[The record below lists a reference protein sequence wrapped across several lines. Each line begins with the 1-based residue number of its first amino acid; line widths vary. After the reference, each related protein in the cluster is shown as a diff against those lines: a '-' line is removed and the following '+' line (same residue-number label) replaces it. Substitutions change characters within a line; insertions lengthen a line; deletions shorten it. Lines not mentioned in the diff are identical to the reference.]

1 MTRHQQPT
9 THHQQPTTGDQ
20 RPSTGLSAIA
30 AAFARAKAEGRPA
43 LMPYWSLG
51 YPDVETSLRVIEA
64 IAHAGAD
71 LIELGVPFSDPL
83 ADGPVIQRAN
93 QIALERGIT
102 VSQGMQIAARARAA
116 GVPIPF
122 LAMGYLNPVIAY
134 GEARYVADWQRAGA
148 DGLIVPDLPPEE
160 CDTLKRECD
169 AREMALVQ
177 FTAPTST
184 DARIGLA
191 TKYASGFIYIVS
203 VAGVTGA
210 RDRLAEGLRDYVERV
225 KARANGV
232 PVAVGFG
239 ISKPEHVRE
248 VGQFADGVIVGAA
261 LIRAAG
267 DAPDPARAAYEFVS
281 GLRYWT

>member
-1 MTRHQQPT
+1 M
-9 THHQQPTTGDQ
+9 
-20 RPSTGLSAIA
+20 GLAEIA
-30 AAFARAKAEGRPA
+30 RAFARARAEGRPA

-51 YPDVETSLRVIEA
+51 YPDVETSLRVIQA
-64 IAHAGAD
+64 IARAGAD

-93 QIALERGIT
+93 QVALEGGIT
-102 VSQGMQIAARARAA
+102 VSRCIALAAQARAS
-116 GVPIPF
+116 GVTQPL

-134 GEARYVADWQRAGA
+134 GEARYVADWQCAGA

-160 CDTLKRECD
+160 DASLKQACD
-169 AREMALVQ
+169 AHQMALVQ

-184 DARIGLA
+184 TERIRLA
-191 TKYASGFIYIVS
+191 VGHATGFIYIVS

-210 RDRLAEGLRDYVERV
+210 RDRLPEGLRDYVLRV
-225 KARANGV
+225 KAQAGDK
-232 PVAVGFG
+232 PVVVGFG

-248 VGQFADGVIVGAA
+248 VGQYADGVIVASA

-267 DAPDPARAAYEFVS
+267 AASDPAQAAYDFVRR
-281 GLRYWT
+281 LRDQG